1 MKIVFMGTPEFS
13 VPVLR
18 ALVDAGHE
26 IGYAVT
32 QPDRARNRNQVTFS
46 AVKSAALELGIEVLQ
61 PEKLSKS
68 PETKEKLAAYEP
80 DVIVVVAYGQ
90 LLKPDILE
98 LPEYGCFNVH
108 GSLLPRFRGASPM
121 QHAILEGDEKTGVTI
136 MKMAEGL
143 DSGDMVARSETP
155 VDHKN
160 FEDIHDELAAIGA
173 ELMVKTLPE
182 IEAGRA
188 DFVPQDETRVTYAPI
203 INKKDGRVDFTKK
216 PEEIERQIR
225 AFDPWPGAFCDY
237 GGKQMKLWS
246 AECPDGECGLA
257 PGTVAA
263 ASEAG
268 IDVACGGRVLRI
280 TELQIP
286 GKKRVT
292 AGDFLRGHKVEAGIV
307 LL

>member
-1 MKIVFMGTPEFS
+1 MKIVFMGTPEFA
-13 VPVLR
+13 VPVLK
-18 ALVDAGHE
+18 ALADAGHE
-26 IGYAVT
+26 IGYVVT

-46 AVKSAALELGIEVLQ
+46 AVKTAALELGIEVLQ
-61 PEKLSKS
+61 PEKLRESA
-68 PETKEKLAAYEP
+68 ETREKLAAFGP

-90 LLKPDILE
+90 ILKPDILE

-143 DSGDMVARSETP
+143 DSGDMVASSETP

-160 FEDIHDELAAIGA
+160 FEDIHDELAAMGA
-173 ELMVKTLPE
+173 ALIVETLPL
-182 IEAGRA
+182 IEAGKA
-188 DFVPQDETRVTYAPI
+188 DFVPQDESLVTYAPI
-203 INKKDGRVDFTKK
+203 INKKDGRVDFSKK

-225 AFDPWPGAFCDY
+225 AFDPWPGAFCDF
-237 GGKQMKLWS
+237 GGKQMKLWQ
-246 AECPDGECGLA
+246 AECPDMECGLM
-257 PGTVAA
+257 PGTVTA

-268 IDVACGGRVLRI
+268 IDVACGGRILRI
-280 TELQIP
+280 TELQIA
-286 GKKRVT
+286 GKKRVS
-292 AGDFLRGHKVEAGIV
+292 AGDFLRGHKVEAGTV